1 MKVLAIFPEL
11 HDANPGGIQVSAS
24 LAWEALQRETEAH
37 AIFVSSRWQ
46 SLRAAR
52 AAAFD
57 ADIVLFWHLDL
68 LRIAPL
74 LRGAQ
79 RRVVFLHG
87 IEAWR
92 RHRFITAMLLRNTNV
107 AANSNYTLQRAAEF
121 NSAIRSATHA
131 IVPLGLGQPRPTTTP
146 LLSPPAA
153 VMIGRLHSGER
164 YKGHHEV
171 IRSWPCVLQ
180 RLPDAQLWI
189 VGDGDL
195 RGELEQQVT
204 ALQLG
209 SSVRFFGRITDSEKE
224 QLIAAA
230 RCLVLPSRGE
240 GFGLVYVEAMR
251 AGRPSLVGPDAGAE
265 VINAPEAGLS
275 VDPADHVALCEA
287 LVKLMRLDAAWERMS
302 DAARARYRAHFTAGH
317 FQARLI
323 DALRRL
329 H

>member
-1 MKVLAIFPEL
+1 MKVLGIFPEL
-11 HDANPGGIQVSAS
+11 HNANPGGIQVSAS
-24 LAWEALQRETEAH
+24 IAWEALQRETEARG
-37 AIFVSSRWQ
+37 IFVSSRWQ

-57 ADIVLFWHLDL
+57 ADLVLFWHLDL
-68 LRIAPL
+68 LRMAPL
-74 LRGAQ
+74 LRGAP

-92 RHRFITAMLLRNTNV
+92 RHRFTTATLLRNAHV
-107 AANSNYTLQRAAEF
+107 VANSNYTLQRAAQYY
-121 NSAIRSATHA
+121 SAIGTPGRA
-131 IVPLGLGQPRPTTTP
+131 IVPLGLGQPQPTTTP

-153 VMIGRLHSGER
+153 LMIGRLHSGER

-171 IRSWPCVLQ
+171 IGSWPCVLQ

-195 RGELEQQVT
+195 RGELEQHAA

-209 SSVRFFGRITDSEKE
+209 GSVRFFGRITDAEKE
-224 QLIAAA
+224 QLLAAA

-275 VDPADHVALCEA
+275 VDPNDPIALCEA
-287 LVKLMRLDAAWERMS
+287 LVKLMTLDAAWERMS
-302 DAARARYRAHFTAGH
+302 DAARARYRAHFTAAH